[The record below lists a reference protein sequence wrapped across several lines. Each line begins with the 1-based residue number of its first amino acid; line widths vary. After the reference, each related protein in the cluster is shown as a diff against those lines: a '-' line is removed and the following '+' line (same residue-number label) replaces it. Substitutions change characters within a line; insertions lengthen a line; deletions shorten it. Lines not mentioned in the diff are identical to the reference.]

1 MEAGKKAERMM
12 VLLVKMLI
20 ELLKVMRTLQQ
31 MRILKENKELDQ
43 I

>member
-1 MEAGKKAERMM
+1 MEAGKKVERMM